1 MSAVTLVVEIRTHAG
16 RREAFIAR
24 LQQHRENVR
33 AHEPGCQ
40 QFDILVPD
48 EDDCETCWLYERYS
62 DDKAFEDH
70 NAAPYFQEY
79 RADTD
84 AMIASRR
91 RVVCRPT
98 GA

>member
-1 MSAVTLVVEIRTHAG
+1 MSAVALVVEVRTHPG
-16 RREAFIAR
+16 QREAFIAR

-48 EDDCETCWLYERYS
+48 EDDGETCWLYERYL

-79 RADTD
+79 RADTRCYIEQ
-84 AMIASRR
+84 MSSLL
-91 RVVCRPT
+91 
-98 GA
+98 